1 MGQIDQLDS
10 RLSLLL
16 NNRQV
21 ELADYIDVQ
30 TTLTNQR
37 SVLTQILLNKQLSLK
52 AKQDILDKQQE
63 VIKAK
68 EQHVQQLER
77 KQAQAASATTKSNQ
91 KETQNS
97 TVCLQ

>member
-52 AKQDILDKQQE
+52 TKQDILDKQQK
-63 VIKAK
+63 VVNAK

-77 KQAQAASATTKSNQ
+77 TASATTKSKQ
-91 KETQNS
+91 T
-97 TVCLQ
+97 C